1 MKINPVGA
9 ELFHAD
15 RQTDRHDNAKVA
27 FRTFAKATENQL
39 SRNPAIG
46 TTWSENGMRYH
57 RQEGNEED
65 DEDGVVVVDD
75 DDDDYDD
82 DGGDM

>member
-1 MKINPVGA
+1 M
-9 ELFHAD
+9 L
-15 RQTDRHDNAKVA
+15 TVA

-65 DEDGVVVVDD
+65 DEDGVVVVVVVV